1 MPNYTITLTQ
11 TRVEDVEADT
21 LEEAIE
27 LAVEEANNSKPLD
40 GCWEVKSTTQL
51 DSLLC
56 PECGSSNTN
65 TSQETGYRYL
75 DYLCSDCG
83 CNFLRKKC

>member
-27 LAVEEANNSKPLD
+27 LAIEEANNSKPLD
-40 GCWEVKSTTQL
+40 GCWQVVS
-51 DSLLC
+51 
-56 PECGSSNTN
+56 
-65 TSQETGYRYL
+65 
-75 DYLCSDCG
+75 
-83 CNFLRKKC
+83 FLRETP

>member
-27 LAVEEANNSKPLD
+27 LAIEEANNSKPLD
-40 GCWEVKSTTQL
+40 GCWQVVTMKSVGVM
-51 DSLLC
+51 LC
-56 PECGSSNTN
+56 PECGSPNTH
-65 TSQETGYRYL
+65 TGQETGYL
-75 DYLCSDCG
+75 DYLCDDCG
-83 CNFLRKKC
+83 CNFLREKR

>member
-27 LAVEEANNSKPLD
+27 LAIEEANNSKPLE
-40 GCWEVKSTTQL
+40 GCWQVVTKKSANVM
-51 DSLLC
+51 LC
-56 PECGSSNTN
+56 PKCGSSNTH
-65 TSQETGYRYL
+65 TSYHAYL
-75 DYLCSDCG
+75 KYLCSDCG
-83 CNFLRKKC
+83 CSFLRDTP